1 MSRAKLSRV
10 DTLYIYERL
19 WVALDCEDC
28 EPDEIYRQISRLMD
42 ELATNYHADTG
53 HRIGEDLGQYV
64 MEVAQ

>member
-1 MSRAKLSRV
+1 MNRAKPSRV

-19 WVALDCEDC
+19 WVALDCE
-28 EPDEIYRQISRLMD
+28 ESDEMCRELSELMA

-64 MEVAQ
+64 MEAAR

>member
-19 WVALDCEDC
+19 WVALDCE
-28 EPDEIYRQISRLMD
+28 ETDEMCRELSELMS

-64 MEVAQ
+64 MEAAQ